1 MGMYA
6 GREEN
11 KPRMS
16 GGQSLCTTGG
26 RGRFADTDKGP
37 RTCCAGPV
45 DHRVRFV
52 SERGIGQMD
61 MTVRKDGH
69 NDYRAARRS
78 ALRGRESPEL
88 SLPELTARLVASG
101 VVRGYFDSI
110 QMSSGPAT

>member
-1 MGMYA
+1 MNA

-11 KPRMS
+11 EPRMAS
-16 GGQSLCTTGG
+16 GQLLCTTGG

-37 RTCCAGPV
+37 RTCCTGPL

-52 SERGIGQMD
+52 SERGIGQMN
-61 MTVRKDGH
+61 MTVGKDGH
-69 NDYRAARRS
+69 NAYLVARRS